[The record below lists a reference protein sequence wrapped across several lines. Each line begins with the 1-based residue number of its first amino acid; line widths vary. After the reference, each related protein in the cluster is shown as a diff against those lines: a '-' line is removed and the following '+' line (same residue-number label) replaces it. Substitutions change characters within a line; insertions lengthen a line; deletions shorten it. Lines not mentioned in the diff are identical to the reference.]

1 MWAPW
6 RVQAQSLQVPMRVR
20 EEGREER
27 TAPVLVSVSIE
38 TDREA
43 ASRRQ
48 LMVFQVRLQP
58 LCAACPRLDHLQ

>member
-1 MWAPW
+1 M
-6 RVQAQSLQVPMRVR
+6 QAQSLQVPMRVR

-48 LMVFQVRLQP
+48 LMVFQVDLQP
-58 LCAACPRLDHLQ
+58 LCTAGPRWIICSQT